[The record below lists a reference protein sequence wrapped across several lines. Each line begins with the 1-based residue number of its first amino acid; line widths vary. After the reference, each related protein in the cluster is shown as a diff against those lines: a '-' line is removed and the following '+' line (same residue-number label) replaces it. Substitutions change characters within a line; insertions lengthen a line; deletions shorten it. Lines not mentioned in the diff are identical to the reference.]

1 MSENGGDY
9 FLASRAIRNTIEYLS
24 ALQNLPNNL
33 TLPCNLPSPLPA
45 FSSLFPLKFCDTT
58 NRYTQPSDI
67 ELKASYSDSYKSTVA
82 ESQRKMVS
90 NNVKYFPS
98 LIVDAAP
105 NTAQTTF
112 TFSTLSIQFVTLS
125 DGAKAIRNGLLAAFP
140 QVDFH
145 IDCWSH
151 LELTITKKRI
161 KNVTM
166 HLTYPTL

>member
-33 TLPCNLPSPLPA
+33 TLPCNLPSPLPV
-45 FSSLFPLKFCDTT
+45 FSSLCPLNFCETT
-58 NRYTQPSDI
+58 NRYIQPSDI
-67 ELKASYSDSYKSTVA
+67 ELQVSYSDSYKSTVA

-125 DGAKAIRNGLLAAFP
+125 DGAKAIRNGLFAAFP

-145 IDCWSH
+145 IDCLSH
-151 LELTITKKRI
+151 LELTITKKGS
-161 KNVTM
+161 K
-166 HLTYPTL
+166 TLLCI